1 MRTHTSHF
9 ELLPLAVQHYVA
21 GRMLALQLQ
30 THVAGNVLHHAVE
43 LFIKA
48 ELSGTV
54 TIDDLKNKYRHNLKK
69 LWGAY
74 CSLHADTPANLVATI
89 NDLDAF
95 EEIRY
100 PTAEKESISHH
111 YSLHKDPAGRRMGAP
126 GAYSLTLE
134 SIDELIAFI
143 VSKNRL
149 QQSYQGTVGQ
159 LPSFSLQVLLEH
171 NRHHPSLGGA

>member
-48 ELSGTV
+48 ELSGTA

-69 LWGAY
+69 LWVAY
-74 CSLHADTPANLVATI
+74 CSLHAGTPSDFVTTI

-100 PTAEKESISHH
+100 PTAEKESISQH
-111 YSLHKDPAGRRMGAP
+111 YSLYKDAAGRRMGAP

-134 SIDELIAFI
+134 SIDELIAFV

-149 QQSYQGTVGQ
+149 KQSYLENVKQ
-159 LPSFSLQVLLEH
+159 LPSLSLQVLTEH